1 MITLISFQKYDG
13 DFIMFRNLTN
23 LRQPKIIVQNF
34 TAQLKNPAL
43 SVVFQFLVE
52 ENETI
57 QKEQLQEEYND
68 EYPWRNNH
76 LTILVSNLFFQ
87 LIRSPYFF
95 ENLNFYFMKTAKIP
109 VYRSIALSVYKI
121 DYTLRCL
128 EYIC

>member
-1 MITLISFQKYDG
+1 
-13 DFIMFRNLTN
+13 MFRNLTN
-23 LRQPKIIVQNF
+23 LLYKFIVQNF